1 MEQLHHVDITFLRTY
16 KKVSKLNKVF
26 YFIITARIF
35 CSKNIKKERKEKSL
49 KL

>member
-26 YFIITARIF
+26 FYIIARIF
-35 CSKNIKKERKEKSL
+35 RSNNIKKERKEKSL